1 MSTISVIP
9 GRLTD
14 EVPATGHRLRRT
26 VGGHYTR
33 SVDAPDCLVVRVDG
47 ELDITN
53 LETFRR
59 ALSYAIEGSAPTVVV
74 DLRRTRFLSLRNAF
88 ALVEAMDEARRVG
101 VGTHLLAGR
110 REIERVLEVTG
121 ARTRAH
127 LTSASRQ
134 PWNRGSAVAQ

>member
-14 EVPATGHRLRRT
+14 EVPATGHRLPRT
-26 VGGHYTR
+26 ARGPTR
-33 SVDAPDCLVVRVDG
+33 SVDAPDCLVVHVDG

-53 LETFRR
+53 LETFRG
-59 ALSYAIEGSAPTVVV
+59 ALSDAIEGSAPTVVV

-88 ALVEAMDEARRVG
+88 ALVEAMDEASRVG
-101 VGTHLLAGR
+101 IEAHLLAGR
-110 REIERVLEVTG
+110 REIERVLQVTG

-127 LTSASRQ
+127 RTLASRS
-134 PWNRGSAVAQ
+134 PGRAVAQ